1 MGEWND
7 MKLKILFACGGTG
20 GHINPALAIA
30 GKFRELMPESEFLF
44 IGAGRTMEKELIP
57 AAGYALENLT
67 VTGFSR
73 SISPAGIRENV
84 QMVRNLVKAGK
95 DMEGILDRF
104 QPDLVVG
111 TGGYV
116 CYPVLKAAAG
126 RKIPTALHESNA
138 VPGLTTKMLER
149 YTDKIMVAFPG
160 AVEHY
165 RNKKKVCVVGT
176 PVRQD
181 FLDIS
186 RESARAALGC
196 GEKPVVVSVWG
207 SLGASRMNGY
217 MADFIAEN
225 AKSGAFYHVH
235 ATGGGNAGY
244 ETMLAALKERG
255 VTELPSHVDLRP
267 YIHDMGTVMN
277 AADLVL
283 CRAGASTIAEL
294 TALGKPSVLVPS
306 PNVTNNHQEKNAREV
321 EKAGGAAV
329 LLEGDCTGEVLYRK
343 VKELTEDK
351 ETLEAMASGAASL
364 GNRNC
369 VSGIADLLLSI
380 MGAIG

>member
-1 MGEWND
+1 MR
-7 MKLKILFACGGTG
+7 ILFACGGTG

-30 GKFRELMPESEFLF
+30 GKFKEILPDSEFLF

-57 AAGYALENLT
+57 AAGYDLENLK

-73 SISPAGIRENV
+73 SISLGGIRDNV
-84 QMVRNLVKAGK
+84 NMVKNLIRAGK
-95 DMEGILDRF
+95 DMQKILDRF

-116 CYPVLKAAAG
+116 CYPVLKAAAA

-138 VPGLTTKMLER
+138 VPGLTTKMLEKYAR
-149 YTDKIMVAFPG
+149 KIMVAFPG

-165 RNKKKVCVVGT
+165 RDKRKVVVVGT
-176 PVRQD
+176 PVRPD
-181 FLDIS
+181 FLGIS
-186 RESARAALGC
+186 RENAKNAVGC
-196 GEKPVVVSVWG
+196 GDKPVVVSVWG
-207 SLGASRMNGY
+207 SLGASKMNGY
-217 MADFIAEN
+217 MADFIAKN
-225 AKSGAFYHVH
+225 AVEGAFYHIH
-235 ATGGGNAGY
+235 ATGGGENGY
-244 ETMLAALKERG
+244 NTMLNALKERG
-255 VTELPSHVDLRP
+255 IEELPSHVDLRP

-321 EKAGGAAV
+321 EKSGGAV
-329 LLEGDCTGEVLYRK
+329 LLLEADCNGTVLYER
-343 VKELTEDK
+343 VKALTADTKKLAEMEK
-351 ETLEAMASGAASL
+351 GAASL
-364 GNRNC
+364 GTPDC
-369 VSGIADLLLSI
+369 VSDIADLLLGLI
-380 MGAIG
+380 QD

>member
-1 MGEWND
+1 MR
-7 MKLKILFACGGTG
+7 ILFACGGTG

-30 GKFRELMPESEFLF
+30 GKFKEILPDSEFLF

-57 AAGYALENLT
+57 AAGYALENLK

-73 SISPAGIRENV
+73 SISICGIRDNV
-84 QMVRNLVKAGK
+84 NMVKNLIQAGK
-95 DMEGILDRF
+95 DMKKILDRF

-116 CYPVLKAAAG
+116 CYPVLKAAAA

-138 VPGLTTKMLER
+138 VPGLTTKMLEK
-149 YTDKIMVAFPG
+149 YADKIMVAFPG

-165 RNKKKVCVVGT
+165 RDKSKVVVVGT
-176 PVRQD
+176 PVRPD
-181 FLDIS
+181 FLGIS
-186 RESARAALGC
+186 RENAKKAVGC
-196 GEKPVVVSVWG
+196 GDKPVVVSVWG
-207 SLGASRMNGY
+207 SLGASKMNGY
-217 MADFIAEN
+217 MADFIAQN
-225 AKSGAFYHVH
+225 AREGSFYHIH
-235 ATGGGNAGY
+235 ATGGGESGY
-244 ETMLAALKERG
+244 NTMIEALKERG
-255 VTELPSHVDLRP
+255 IEELPGHVDLRP

-321 EKAGGAAV
+321 EKAGGAV
-329 LLEGDCTGEVLYRK
+329 LLLEAECSGTVLYER
-343 VKELTEDK
+343 VKDLTADREK
-351 ETLEAMASGAASL
+351 LAKMEKGAASL
-364 GNRNC
+364 GAPDC
-369 VSGIADLLLSI
+369 VSDIAALLLG
-380 MGAIG
+380 MMKN

>member
-1 MGEWND
+1 MR
-7 MKLKILFACGGTG
+7 ILFACGGTG

-30 GKFRELMPESEFLF
+30 GKFKEILPESEFLF

-57 AAGYALENLT
+57 AAGYKLENLE

-73 SISPAGIRENV
+73 SISLGGIRDNV
-84 QMVRNLVKAGK
+84 KMVKKLIAAGK
-95 DMEGILDRF
+95 DMRRILDRF

-116 CYPVLKAAAG
+116 CYPVLKAAAK

-138 VPGLTTKMLER
+138 VPGLTTKMLEK
-149 YTDKIMVAFPG
+149 YADMIMVAFPG

-165 RNKKKVCVVGT
+165 SDKSKVFVVGT
-176 PVRQD
+176 PVRPD
-181 FLDIS
+181 FLGVS
-186 RESARAALGC
+186 RREAKAALGC
-196 GEKPVVVSVWG
+196 GNKPVVVSVWG
-207 SLGASRMNGY
+207 SLGASKMNAY

-225 AKSGAFYHVH
+225 AKSGAFYHIH
-235 ATGGGNAGY
+235 ATGGGEEGY
-244 ETMLAALKERG
+244 NTMCSALKERG
-255 VTELPSHVDLRP
+255 VDTLPAHVDLRP

-329 LLEGDCTGEVLYRK
+329 LLEAECTGDVLYSK
-343 VKELTEDK
+343 VKALTEDPLK
-351 ETLEAMASGAASL
+351 LDAMSKGAASL
-364 GNRNC
+364 GTPNC
-369 VSGIADLLLSI
+369 VADIADLLLGISGLI
-380 MGAIG
+380 SG